1 MIYVDILSSLILLS
15 SLDSLKAEELEVN
28 IEFYLQ
34 SVSTKTGDSNIIT
47 ATQGAILTLWCA
59 ARGSE
64 NIKFQWF
71 KKGYPIDISLTDRE
85 IYTSVV
91 ISRSEEITRS
101 ILSLDSVTPYDRGED
116 SASKMKNKH

>member
-1 MIYVDILSSLILLS
+1 MKFCCVYNFQCSFIFV
-15 SLDSLKAEELEVN
+15 
-28 IEFYLQ
+28 EFYLQ
-34 SVSTKTGDSNIIT
+34 SVSTRAGDSNIIT

-71 KKGYPIDISLTDRE
+71 KQGYPIDTSLTDRE

-101 ILSLDSVTPYDRGED
+101 ILSLDSVTPYDRGEY
-116 SASKMKNKH
+116 